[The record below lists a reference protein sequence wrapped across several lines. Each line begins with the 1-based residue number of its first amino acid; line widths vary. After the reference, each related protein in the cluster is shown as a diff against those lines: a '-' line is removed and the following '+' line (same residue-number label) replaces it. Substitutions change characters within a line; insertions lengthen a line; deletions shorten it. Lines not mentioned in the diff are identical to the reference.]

1 MTVLQELIEYAN
13 NCLNDTRVSEYE
25 DYISCQKH
33 KWACQRLLDDLKR
46 SECRNTLSEP
56 FPYIW
61 NEEEAQKIVDWF
73 AMLRHSKGVLAG
85 RPILLTSSQ
94 KFDLCQ
100 LYGWRH
106 ETTGYKRFKKSF
118 KEVARKNAKSQE
130 EAGIALYE
138 ISVQATKNGEAY
150 EYYTAGVKRD
160 QSKIVFNEAKLM
172 LKGSPLRT
180 KFKLTRDLITHSKT
194 GSFIKALCKDDGQNG
209 DGTNPA
215 GLILDEYHQ
224 HKTTEFYDLG
234 LGSNTKESLLM
245 IITTAGMDL
254 TYPCYIQEYQY
265 CTKVL
270 DPDIDIDND
279 EYFIDIYELDKE
291 DYKDISKIADERLWF
306 KANPIR
312 MTFKEGQEKI
322 RGEYKIAK
330 EIPEKMTA
338 FLTKCLN
345 IWVQAKENGYMDM
358 AKWKKCQVK
367 EIPIDT
373 RGMSVYVGFDMSAK
387 IDLTSVAF
395 VIPYKT
401 GKFKKV
407 LNKAG
412 VEELKEVIGY
422 IVYSHSFIPNREKLQ
437 ERKLKDKVDYDA
449 WERAKFLTVTNTE
462 IVDQDAVMRYVIAF
476 CNKMQWKIETLCF
489 DPANASKLMMDLSN
503 MGYDVEEVFQ
513 SHRSLNESTSGFR
526 EQVYCQDVI
535 YLPNPL
541 LNYAMSNA
549 VIKTNNGLIKIDKDA
564 TTKRIDPV
572 DAILCAFKLA
582 LYHKFIKPITAE
594 IDRFLAM
601 DF

>member
-13 NCLNDTRVSEYE
+13 NCLTDIRASKYE

-33 KWACQRLLDDLKR
+33 KWACQRFLDDLKR
-46 SECRNTLSEP
+46 SECRNTLAEP

-61 NEEEAQKIVDWF
+61 NEEEAQKIVEWF

-85 RPILLTSSQ
+85 QPILLTLSQ

-106 ETTGYKRFKKSF
+106 GDTGFKRFKKSF

-130 EAGIALYE
+130 EAGVSLYE
-138 ISVQATKNGEAY
+138 IAVQATRNGEVYEAY
-150 EYYTAGVKRD
+150 CAGTKRE
-160 QSKIVFNEAKLM
+160 QSKKVFDEAKLM
-172 LKGSPLRT
+172 LNGSPLRT
-180 KFKLTRDLITHSKT
+180 KFKLTREAVEHIKT
-194 GSFIKALCKDDGQNG
+194 GSYLKTLSKQDGKEG
-209 DGTNPA
+209 DGSNPA
-215 GLILDEYHQ
+215 LLILDEYHQ

-254 TYPCYIQEYQY
+254 TYPCYIQEYKY
-265 CTKVL
+265 CSKVL
-270 DPDIDIDND
+270 NPDIDVWND
-279 EYFIDIYELDKE
+279 EYFIDIFELDDE
-291 DYKDISKIADERLWF
+291 DYKDISQIANERLWF

-322 RGEYKIAK
+322 RGDYKIAK

-401 GKFKKV
+401 GKFKMV

-412 VEELKEVIGY
+412 NEELKEIIGY

-437 ERKLKDKVDYDA
+437 ERKLKDKVDYDV
-449 WERAKFLTVTNTE
+449 WERAGFLTVTDTE

-476 CNKMQWKIETLCF
+476 CNNMQWKIETLCF

-572 DAILCAFKLA
+572 DAVLCAFKLA

-594 IDRFLAM
+594 IDRFLEM

>member
-1 MTVLQELIEYAN
+1 MTVLQELMEYAN
-13 NCLNDTRVSEYE
+13 NCLTDIRVSEYE

-33 KWACQRLLDDLKR
+33 KWACQRFLDDLKR

-61 NEEEAQKIVDWF
+61 NEEEAQKIVEWF
-73 AMLRHSKGVLAG
+73 ALLKHSKGVLAG
-85 RPILLTSSQ
+85 KPIILTSSQ
-94 KFDLCQ
+94 KFDICQ

-106 ETTGYKRFKKSF
+106 EITGYKRFKKSF

-138 ISVQATKNGEAY
+138 ISVQATKNEEVY
-150 EYYTAGVKRD
+150 EYYTAGVKRK
-160 QSKIVFNEAKLM
+160 QSKIIFNEAVLM
-172 LKGSPLRT
+172 LKGSPLRA
-180 KFKLTRDLITHSKT
+180 KFKITRDKIEHIKS
-194 GSFIKALCKDDGQNG
+194 GSFIEALNKEDGQKG

-224 HKTTEFYDLG
+224 HPTTEFYDLG

-265 CTKVL
+265 CSKVL
-270 DPDIDIDND
+270 NPDVDVWND
-279 EYFIDIYELDKE
+279 EYYIDIYELDDE
-291 DYKDISKIADERLWF
+291 DYKDISQIANERLWF

-312 MTFKEGQEKI
+312 MTYKEGQEKI
-322 RGEYKIAK
+322 RGEYVIAK
-330 EIPEKMTA
+330 EIPEKLTA

-345 IWVQAKENGYMDM
+345 VWVQAKENGYMDM
-358 AKWKKCQVK
+358 AKWKRCQTK
-367 EIPIDT
+367 EIYIDT
-373 RGMSVYVGFDMSAK
+373 KGMSVYVGFDMSAK

-401 GKFKKV
+401 GIFKKV

-449 WERAKFLTVTNTE
+449 WERAGFLTVTDTE

-476 CNKMQWKIETLCF
+476 CKRMQWKIETLCF

-513 SHRSLNESTSGFR
+513 SHKSLNESTSGFR
-526 EQVYCQDVI
+526 EQVYCQNVI

-564 TTKRIDPV
+564 STKRIDPV
-572 DAILCAFKLA
+572 DAVLCAFKLA
-582 LYHKFIKPITAE
+582 LYHKFVDPILSGIESFLEAE
-594 IDRFLAM
+594 L
-601 DF
+601 

>member
-1 MTVLQELIEYAN
+1 MTILEELILYAN
-13 NCLNDTRVSEYE
+13 NCINDVKVDEYE
-25 DYISCQKH
+25 DYISGKKH
-33 KWACQRLLDDLKR
+33 KWACQRFINDIKR
-46 SECRNTLSEP
+46 SESRNTLSEP

-61 NEEEAQKIVDWF
+61 NEEEAQKIVEWF
-73 AMLRHSKGVLAG
+73 SMLRHSKGVLAK
-85 RPILLTSSQ
+85 RPIILTLAQ

-106 ETTGYKRFKKSF
+106 EKTGYKRFNKSF
-118 KEVARKNAKSQE
+118 KEVARKNAKTQE

-138 ISVQATKNGEAY
+138 MSVQATKNREVY
-150 EYYTAGVKRD
+150 ETYCAGTKRE
-160 QSKIVFNEAKLM
+160 QSKKVFDEAKLM
-172 LKGSPLRT
+172 LVGSPLRT
-180 KFKLTRDLITHSKT
+180 KFKLTREAIEHIKT
-194 GSFIKALCKDDGQNG
+194 GSYLKALSKQDGKEG
-209 DGTNPA
+209 DGSNPA
-215 GLILDEYHQ
+215 LLILDEYHQ

-245 IITTAGMDL
+245 IITTAGVDL
-254 TYPCYIQEYQY
+254 TYPCYIQEYKY
-265 CTKVL
+265 CSQIL
-270 DPDIDIDND
+270 NPDVDIWNE
-279 EYFIDIYELDKE
+279 EYFVDIYEIDEE
-291 DYKDISKIADERLWF
+291 DYKDISNIANERLWF

-312 MTFKEGQEKI
+312 MTFDKGQEKI

-345 IWVQAKENGYMDM
+345 VWVQAKEKGYMDM
-358 AKWKKCQVK
+358 AKWKRCQVDA
-367 EIPIDT
+367 IPIDT
-373 RGMSVYVGFDMSAK
+373 KGMSVYVGFDMSAK

-395 VIPYKT
+395 VLPYKT

-449 WERAKFLTVTNTE
+449 WERANFLTVTNTE
-462 IVDQDAVMRYVIAF
+462 IVDQDAVMRYVIDF
-476 CNKMQWKIETLCF
+476 CKKMQWKIETLCF

-526 EQVYCQDVI
+526 EQTYEKHVI
-535 YLPNPL
+535 YTYNPL

-549 VIKTNNGLIKIDKDA
+549 VIRTNNGLIKIDKDA
-564 TTKRIDPV
+564 SIKRIDPV
-572 DAILCAFKLA
+572 DAVLCAFKLA
-582 LYHKFIKPITAE
+582 LYHKFVSPILSGIDKFLEAE
-594 IDRFLAM
+594 L
-601 DF
+601 